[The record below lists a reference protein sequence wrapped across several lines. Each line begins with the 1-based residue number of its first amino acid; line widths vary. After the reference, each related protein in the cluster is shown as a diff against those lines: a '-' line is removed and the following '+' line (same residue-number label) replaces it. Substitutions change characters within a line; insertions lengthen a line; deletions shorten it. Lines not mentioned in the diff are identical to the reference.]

1 VGGIAAALAAL
12 AVFAWWSS
20 PGYGCVAIRGGD
32 STAVLLNVNSLG
44 RGTVKKYCWG
54 TPDGARTVRFI
65 VARRSDNAIAVVLD
79 ACRVCYLNRL
89 GYRISRSGIMCRYCG
104 NHYSIDSLSAER
116 CPACRSQCPSSW
128 NADGCGLELRTSRR
142 GRGCSGRAAHFAR
155 MAGEPGERESSDA
168 RRIAAGRKATPR
180 VFISKGRLLAKGDTH
195 EIISRYITAELTP
208 ENASA
213 CLRAHTGRRKDS
225 IPMMT
230 AVDLRDDDEVQP
242 QRSGWAHPFRYR

>member
-1 VGGIAAALAAL
+1 VNTRRSNAKRTRLRRFAPAVGGVAAALAAL

-104 NHYSIDSLSAER
+104 NHYSIDSLSAGTMSCMPFAVPFKPER
-116 CPACRSQCPSSW
+116 GWLRIGTSDLKAGARLFPAGP
-128 NADGCGLELRTSRR
+128 LTSLGWLASL
-142 GRGCSGRAAHFAR
+142 GRENR
-155 MAGEPGERESSDA
+155 
-168 RRIAAGRKATPR
+168 ATPAASQPAGKLLR
-180 VFISKGRLLAKGDTH
+180 VFS
-195 EIISRYITAELTP
+195 
-208 ENASA
+208 
-213 CLRAHTGRRKDS
+213 
-225 IPMMT
+225 
-230 AVDLRDDDEVQP
+230 
-242 QRSGWAHPFRYR
+242 